1 MIFPVFSS
9 EQNKLT
15 SLKGEVGYFFK
26 VESIDME
33 MLRDKE
39 AFYSDVQAKLLSL
52 EPNEI
57 YRFYELEGITY
68 LYTSNKKPNLEGM
81 RLISQNNP
89 LEIFFEGNTHSSI
102 DFYEDYFVSGER
114 YGRILS
120 VSEFPELAK
129 ANELNQFGNFV
140 LSFRK
145 IDPVKSVGKLKFK
158 RRIHFSGLFQGIRNI
173 ESEESFKEA
182 DTLLEKITKW
192 QDALFEVEVFF
203 ILKASNKTL
212 LDEKTESLIKKAKV
226 KGLLLRTES
235 LALTYF
241 FANIVV
247 GVVPTF
253 KRKHLVPASFLK
265 CLIPFSGERFMDKG
279 MSFLSKSGKKLQF
292 TLFNPAS
299 INFNALFTGETG
311 QGKSMLVNKVLRE
324 EVQNGA
330 GAVILDSKGSYLKNV
345 RFQGGKCIE
354 GRINPLSFPDPIFL
368 KEFILA
374 HIPNGMDQKD
384 QGKMIV
390 KIKEELPSISSFKGL
405 IDRLSFSFSD
415 LNFYFEESW
424 EHFSSEDFV
433 LNPIS
438 YLDFEKFPEKLKTP
452 LIIYLMESFKR
463 LKGKKIIVMDECW
476 ELLINH
482 ARFVEKNFRELRK
495 LDGSAI
501 AIGQNLN
508 DFTNTALGKV
518 VAQNTFYKFFLKQ
531 NLLPSEFVD
540 SYQVKQ
546 IGELK
551 TVKREYS
558 EAFLISES
566 FEKVMR
572 FNPTP
577 LEYELFTTAGEDQ
590 PLYEGYMEEAGRFLP
605 FTKAMENF
613 VKIKHGE
620 RL

>member
-52 EPNEI
+52 ESKEI
-57 YRFYELEGITY
+57 YRFYELEGMTY

-81 RLISQNNP
+81 KLVSQNNP
-89 LEIFFEGNTHSSI
+89 LEIFFEENTHSSI

-241 FANIVV
+241 FANAVV

-424 EHFSSEDFV
+424 DHFSCEDFV

-508 DFTNTALGKV
+508 DFTSTALGKV

-531 NLLPSEFVD
+531 NLSPSEFVD
-540 SYQVKQ
+540 SHQVKQ
-546 IGELK
+546 IAELK
-551 TVKREYS
+551 TIKRVYS

>member
-1 MIFPVFSS
+1 MIFPVFSTY
-9 EQNKLT
+9 ENKLI

-26 VESIDME
+26 VESIDTE
-33 MLRDKE
+33 MLRDAE
-39 AFYSDVQAKLLSL
+39 AFYGDVQAKLLSL
-52 EPNEI
+52 ESKEI
-57 YRFYELEGITY
+57 YRFYQLGGVTY
-68 LYTSNKKPNLEGM
+68 LYTSNQRSNLEGM
-81 RLISQNNP
+81 KFIPENDP
-89 LEIFFEGNTHSSI
+89 LSVFFEGGSHSSI
-102 DFYEDYFVSGER
+102 DFYEDYFVSGEKYR
-114 YGRILS
+114 RILS
-120 VSEFPELAK
+120 VSEFPELAGI
-129 ANELNQFGNFV
+129 NELNQFGDFT

-145 IDPVKSVGKLKFK
+145 IDPLKSVGKLKFK
-158 RRIHFSGLFQGIRNI
+158 RRIHFSSLFQGIRNI

-182 DTLLEKITKW
+182 DGLLERITKG
-192 QDALFEVEVFF
+192 QDALFEVEAFF
-203 ILKASNKTL
+203 ILKAPNKTL
-212 LDEKTESLIKKAKV
+212 LDSQTEEVLKKAKV
-226 KGLLLRTES
+226 KGLILRTET

-241 FANIVV
+241 FANSVV

-253 KRKHLVPASFLK
+253 KRKHLMPASFLK
-265 CLIPFSGERFMDKG
+265 CLIPFSGERYMDKG
-279 MSFLSKSGKKLQF
+279 MTFFSKRGKKLQF

-311 QGKSMLVNKVLRE
+311 QGKSMLVNKVLSE
-324 EVQNGA
+324 EIKNGA

-345 RFQGGKCIE
+345 RFHGGKCIE

-368 KEFILA
+368 KEFIVA
-374 HIPNGMDQKD
+374 HIPLGLDFKD
-384 QGKMIV
+384 QGKMVV
-390 KIKEELPSISSFKGL
+390 KIKEELSSVNSFKGL
-405 IDRLSFSFSD
+405 IDHLSFSFPD

-424 EHFSSEDFV
+424 EHFSDEEFV
-433 LNPIS
+433 LNPLS

-508 DFTNTALGKV
+508 DFTSTALGKV

-531 NLLPSEFVD
+531 NLSPSEFVD
-540 SYQVKQ
+540 ASQVKK
-546 IGELK
+546 IAGVK
-551 TVKREYS
+551 TIKREYS
-558 EAFLISES
+558 EAFLISEG
-566 FEKVMR
+566 FEKVIR
-572 FNPTP
+572 FKPSP
-577 LEYELFTTAGEDQ
+577 LEYELFTTAGEDL

-605 FTKAMENF
+605 FTNAMENF
-613 VKIKHGE
+613 VKIKYGE